1 MRNWKRVLTSNGDT
15 LGEVSIQRGKFQGD
29 SLSPLLFIIILM
41 LLSMTLNNTNYGYLL
56 SIETPINHPL
66 FMDDI
71 TFYDKTERELQSLVH
86 TIQTK
91 SKYIGLEF
99 GMKRC
104 CTVRIKKEKF
114 VSGGY
119 RGGGWTTNEAN

>member
-1 MRNWKRVLTSNGDT
+1 M
-15 LGEVSIQRGKFQGD
+15 GEVSIQRGKFQGD

-71 TFYDKTERELQSLVH
+71 TFYDKTERELQSLAH

-99 GMKRC
+99 GMKRW

-119 RGGGWTTNEAN
+119 RVGGWTTNEAN

>member
-41 LLSMTLNNTNYGYLL
+41 LLSMTLNKTNYGYLL
-56 SIETPINHPL
+56 SIETPINHLL
-66 FMDDI
+66 FIDDLK
-71 TFYDKTERELQSLVH
+71 FYDKTERELQSLVH
-86 TIQTK
+86 TVQTI
-91 SKYIGLEF
+91 SKYIGLGF

-104 CTVRIKKEKF
+104 CTVLIKKKKIAN
-114 VSGGY
+114 GGY
-119 RGGGWTTNEAN
+119 QDGG

>member
-1 MRNWKRVLTSNGDT
+1 MRNWKREFTSNGDI

-41 LLSMTLNNTNYGYLL
+41 LLSMTLNKTNYGYLL
-56 SIETPINHPL
+56 LIETPINHLL
-66 FMDDI
+66 FIDDLK
-71 TFYDKTERELQSLVH
+71 FYDKTERELQLLVH
-86 TIQTK
+86 TVQTI

-104 CTVRIKKEKF
+104 CTVRIKKKKI
-114 VSGGY
+114 VNGGY
-119 RGGGWTTNEAN
+119 QDGG

>member
-1 MRNWKRVLTSNGDT
+1 
-15 LGEVSIQRGKFQGD
+15 
-29 SLSPLLFIIILM
+29 
-41 LLSMTLNNTNYGYLL
+41 MTLNNTNYGYLL

-71 TFYDKTERELQSLVH
+71 TFYDKTERELQSLAH

-91 SKYIGLEF
+91 SKYIDLEF
-99 GMKRC
+99 GMKIC

-119 RGGGWTTNEAN
+119 RDGGRTTNEAN